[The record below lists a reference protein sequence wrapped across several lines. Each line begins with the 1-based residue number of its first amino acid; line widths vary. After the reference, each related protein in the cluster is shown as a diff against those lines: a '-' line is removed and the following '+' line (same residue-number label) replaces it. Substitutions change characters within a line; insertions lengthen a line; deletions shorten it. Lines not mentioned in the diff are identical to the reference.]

1 MIGQLHG
8 LVVDRDPQRVL
19 LDVQGVGYEVEIPL
33 STFYQLAEIEGP
45 TVLHTHFVVRQDAQL
60 LYGFATTGE
69 RELFRVLIKVNGVGP
84 KTALA
89 VLSGLE
95 VADFVRAV
103 NSENKK
109 TLAGIPGV
117 SQRNAEHIIADL
129 RGKLDD
135 YAVGDDAVVEVVDK
149 NISAD
154 AESALIGLGYK
165 PKEASIALAQ
175 VETTVDDVETLI
187 RMALKQLMKG

>member
-8 LVVDRDPQRVL
+8 LVVERAPQRVL

-33 STFYQLAEIEGP
+33 STFYQLAELEGP

-60 LYGFATTGE
+60 LYGFATTRE

-135 YAVGDDAVVEVVDK
+135 YGVADDAVVEVVDK

-187 RMALKQLMKG
+187 RLALKQLMKG

>member
-1 MIGQLHG
+1 MISRLHG
-8 LVVDRDPQRVL
+8 VVVERDPQRIL
-19 LDVQGVGYEVEIPL
+19 FDVQGVGYELEIPL

-60 LYGFATTGE
+60 LYGFASNLE

-95 VADFVRAV
+95 VADFVQAV

-135 YAVGDDAVVEVVDK
+135 YAGNVATVVDVVDQD
-149 NISAD
+149 IALD

-165 PKEASIALAQ
+165 PKEASLALAQ
-175 VETTVDDVETLI
+175 VEGQVDDVESLI
-187 RMALKQLMKG
+187 RLALKQLMKT

>member
-1 MIGQLHG
+1 MISRLHG
-8 LVVDRDPQRVL
+8 VVVERDPQRIL
-19 LDVQGVGYEVEIPL
+19 LDVQGVGYELEILL

-60 LYGFATTGE
+60 LYGFASTLE

-95 VADFVRAV
+95 VADFVQAV

-135 YAVGDDAVVEVVDK
+135 YSGNVAMVVDVVDQD
-149 NISAD
+149 IALD

-165 PKEASIALAQ
+165 PKEASLALAQ
-175 VETTVDDVETLI
+175 VEGQVDDVESLI
-187 RMALKQLMKG
+187 RLALKQLMKT

>member
-8 LVVDRDPQRVL
+8 VVVERDPQRVL

-33 STFYQLAEIEGP
+33 STFYQLAEVDGP
-45 TVLHTHFVVRQDAQL
+45 TILHTHFVVRQDAQL

-95 VADFVRAV
+95 VADFIRAV

-135 YAVGDDAVVEVVDK
+135 YAVVSVVEVTDK
-149 NISAD
+149 DISAD

-165 PKEASIALAQ
+165 PKEASIALAK
-175 VETTVDDVETLI
+175 VETSVDDVETLI
-187 RMALKQLMKG
+187 RLALKQLMKG

>member
-8 LVVDRDPQRVL
+8 VVVERDPQRVL
-19 LDVQGVGYEVEIPL
+19 LDVQGVGYEVEIPV
-33 STFYQLAEIEGP
+33 STFYQLAEVEGP
-45 TVLHTHFVVRQDAQL
+45 TILHTHFVVRQDAQL

-109 TLAGIPGV
+109 TLVGIPGV

-135 YAVGDDAVVEVVDK
+135 YAVVSVVEVTDK
-149 NISAD
+149 DISAD

-165 PKEASIALAQ
+165 PKEASIALAK
-175 VETTVDDVETLI
+175 VETSVDDVETLI
-187 RMALKQLMKG
+187 RLALKQLMKG